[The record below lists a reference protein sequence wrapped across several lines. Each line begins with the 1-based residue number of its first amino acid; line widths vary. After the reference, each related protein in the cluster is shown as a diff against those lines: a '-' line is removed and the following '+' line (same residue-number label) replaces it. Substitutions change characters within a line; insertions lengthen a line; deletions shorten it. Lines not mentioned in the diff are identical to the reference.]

1 MPNNTAPDPASQVT
15 QGLTPAVVGHIIGTL
30 APVTP
35 TPKTSLIATLLKKIP
50 ILGDWLAEVWVTR
63 NWKHLAGVGAVMW
76 FFFIYPLLVPW
87 IAAVAINRGILFDFQ
102 DNYADTVRSA
112 FKVKEMAEKL
122 SNETNERLDYF
133 QVIEFLGDARDPRSY
148 DIPVALMQRVKLQ
161 IDKAELRTKNPT
173 TCEIPKAFSRKGVE
187 LMKVKI
193 ASKEVLSAL
202 NQSEAISLTMSEEIW
217 RGIVPT
223 IQTPGR
229 IQITFA
235 PVKELQS
242 GCDGLEFEVRA
253 TIEVFKEIVKP
264 PKPQPGA
271 VVAVKGNPQ

>member
-1 MPNNTAPDPASQVT
+1 M
-15 QGLTPAVVGHIIGTL
+15 
-30 APVTP
+30 
-35 TPKTSLIATLLKKIP
+35 LKKVP
-50 ILGDWLAEVWVTR
+50 ILGDWLSEIWIGR
-63 NWKHLAGVGAVMW
+63 NWKHLAGVGAVIW
-76 FFFIYPLLVPW
+76 FFFIYPVLVPW
-87 IAAVAINRGILFDFQ
+87 IAAMAINRGVLFDLQ

-264 PKPQPGA
+264 PKSQLGA
-271 VVAVKGNPQ
+271 VVAVKGNQ

>member
-1 MPNNTAPDPASQVT
+1 MLNN
-15 QGLTPAVVGHIIGTL
+15 LTPDLNSQLAPAAVGPSVGTL
-30 APVTP
+30 PNAASGA
-35 TPKTSLIATLLKKIP
+35 KTSLIGSLLKKVP
-50 ILGDWLAEVWVTR
+50 ILGDWLSELWIGR
-63 NWKHLAGVGAVMW
+63 NWKHLAGVGAVLW

-87 IAAVAINRGILFDFQ
+87 IAAMAINRGVLFDLQ

-161 IDKAELRTKNPT
+161 IDKAELRTKNPKD
-173 TCEIPKAFSRKGVE
+173 CAIPGAFGRKGVE

-193 ASKEVLSAL
+193 ANKEVLSAL
-202 NQSEAISLTMSEEIW
+202 NQSEAISLTLSEEIW

-264 PKPQPGA
+264 PKPQPGS
-271 VVAVKGNPQ
+271 VVAVKGSAS

>member
-1 MPNNTAPDPASQVT
+1 MLNDTTPNPNSQAVLG
-15 QGLTPAVVGHIIGTL
+15 QVSAVVGHSSSTPSL
-30 APVTP
+30 ATP
-35 TPKTSLIATLLKKIP
+35 TPIISLIESLLKKIP
-50 ILGDWLAEVWVTR
+50 VLGEWLAKLWINR
-63 NWKHLAGVGAVMW
+63 NWKHLAGVGAVIW

-87 IAAVAINRGILFDFQ
+87 IAAMAINRGILFDLQ

-235 PVKELQS
+235 SVKELQS

-271 VVAVKGNPQ
+271 VVAVKGNL

>member
-1 MPNNTAPDPASQVT
+1 MADNTAPSPMSQIVSGQASAA
-15 QGLTPAVVGHIIGTL
+15 AVQSMGTVPSATL
-30 APVTP
+30 VA
-35 TPKTSLIATLLKKIP
+35 KASLIASLLKKIP
-50 ILGDWLAEVWVTR
+50 IVGDWLSELWVNR
-63 NWKHLAGVGAVMW
+63 NWKHLAGVGAVIW

-87 IAAVAINRGILFDFQ
+87 IAAMAINRGILFDFQ

-133 QVIEFLGDARDPRSY
+133 QVIEFLGDARDPKSY
-148 DIPVALMQRVKLQ
+148 EIPVALMQRVKLQ
-161 IDKAELRTKNPT
+161 IDRAELRTKNPA

-193 ASKEVLSAL
+193 ANKEVLSAL
-202 NQSEAISLTMSEEIW
+202 NQSEAISLSLSEEIW
-217 RGIVPT
+217 QGIVPT

-229 IQITFA
+229 MQITFA

-242 GCDGLEFEVRA
+242 GCDGLELEVRA

-264 PKPQPGA
+264 PKKLPESA
-271 VVAVKGNPQ
+271 VAVKEKLP

>member
-1 MPNNTAPDPASQVT
+1 MTNDPAPNPNSQAVPG
-15 QGLTPAVVGHIIGTL
+15 QVPVVVGHDSGTPP
-30 APVTP
+30 AATP
-35 TPKTSLIATLLKKIP
+35 TAKASLIGSLLKQVP
-50 ILGDWLAEVWVTR
+50 FLGGWLAELWVTR
-63 NWKHLAGVGAVMW
+63 NWKHLAGVGAVIW

-87 IAAVAINRGILFDFQ
+87 IAAMAINRGVLFDLQ

-161 IDKAELRTKNPT
+161 IDKAELRTKNPA

-217 RGIVPT
+217 RGIMPT

-229 IQITFA
+229 IQITFS

-271 VVAVKGNPQ
+271 VVAVKGNLQ